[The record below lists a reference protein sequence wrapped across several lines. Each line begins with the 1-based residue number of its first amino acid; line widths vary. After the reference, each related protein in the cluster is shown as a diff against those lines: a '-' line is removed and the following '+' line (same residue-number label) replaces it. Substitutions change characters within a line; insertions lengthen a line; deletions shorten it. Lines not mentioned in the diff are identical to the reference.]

1 MERKADL
8 PARNREL
15 DVFKGMLVGLMVY
28 GHVLQF
34 FGDLDM
40 FPIIWDWVGIFS
52 NVGFPGFVFAFGWAV
67 SLAYLGKPLGRVWPR
82 LLRTALKSL
91 GAFYLSGTAY
101 RVLRENKPFAKD
113 TVRHILLLQDIP
125 GWSEFLLA
133 FALYALLTL
142 VLFKPLTALR
152 RHPLALL
159 GVCALC
165 LGGCFLPYEQIHSP
179 YLGLLVGMR
188 DQTLFP
194 VLQYA
199 PYFLLGLYFPVRN
212 RRYTWVWVACAAVST
227 GSGLLIWLC
236 GGLWMRYPPSI
247 GWMLLPAGV
256 LVALVACAW
265 GLGQIPLG
273 RMARHN
279 PLIPVAA
286 LGRDSLFYLLG
297 SNLILFT
304 LTGKDIAPELKAGAW
319 GLWGM
324 PIQSPWGAFGWT
336 LVLFGVIALF
346 GWCTGIGSRSLPRK
360 GNTK

>member
-1 MERKADL
+1 MERKAQL
-8 PARNREL
+8 PARNRAL

-34 FGDLDM
+34 FGVLDV
-40 FPIIWDWVGIFS
+40 FAVFS
-52 NVGFPGFVFAFGWAV
+52 IGWNGLSTAIFPGFVFAFGWAV

-82 LLRTALKSL
+82 LLRIALKSL

-101 RVLRENKPFAKD
+101 RVLRENKPFAAGM
-113 TVRHILLLQDIP
+113 VRRILLLQDIP

-142 VLFKPLTALR
+142 VLLKPLTALR

-179 YLGLLVGMR
+179 YLGLLVGTR
-188 DQTLFP
+188 DQVLFP
-194 VLQYA
+194 VLQHA

-212 RRYTWVWVACAAVST
+212 RRYTWVWVACAAIST
-227 GSGLLIWLC
+227 GIGLLIWLRT
-236 GGLWMRYPPSI
+236 GLPERFPPSI

-256 LVALVACAW
+256 LVGLVACAW
-265 GLGQIPLG
+265 GLGQISLG
-273 RMARHN
+273 RMARYN
-279 PLIPVAA
+279 PLIPVVAM
-286 LGRDSLFYLLG
+286 GRDSLFYLLG

-304 LTGKDIAPELKAGAW
+304 LAGKEIAPQLEAGAW

-360 GNTK
+360 GDAR